1 MRYKQILLGLILFVL
16 LGGFLQI
23 TGKFHFFYIE
33 QLQLFQFSEDYLADK
48 ISSPGGLSLIIGE
61 FLTQFFIT
69 PYAGPFI
76 IAAILTSIGL
86 TMREIILQI
95 NPNKELFLLYLLP
108 VLFLLLIQYDFNY
121 LVQGTIAFLFCLISL
136 NAWMR
141 IKDPCYRLS
150 AALVI
155 TPLLFWIGGPIAG
168 LFSLSVVLKEA
179 ISRSKQGFYFLAV
192 LIEYLFIGIGSV
204 WSTTI
209 TSYRFAFLPDA
220 FYHPILAAPNLI
232 YFAWVC
238 LPLSLIGAFV
248 YPKGKNQSKKKT
260 GIELTVQFILI
271 LFLCWVTIPR
281 YNDQKAYPLKVLD
294 YYARTE
300 QWDEII
306 RHCHGPIKNYLY
318 LTYLNRA
325 LAEKGELADRMF
337 AFDQHGP
344 QGLLASWNKTFTVS
358 TLLSDAYFT
367 LGEIAVSQEMA
378 FEGYVTV
385 IGAGNP
391 RNLQRLVQTNL
402 IYGTYPIAEKYIS
415 ILEKTYAYHDWAKRH
430 RGFLYNDK
438 AIEADPVLG
447 PKRKA
452 LPKESNLSGINGL
465 EHDLLI
471 RAEQDPENQLPIQF
485 TGAIYL
491 LSKDMKAFQRLIEK
505 YYGTPVLPSL
515 PVSFQEA
522 VILLAEKDVDYWKRF
537 NVSGNVIRK
546 FAGYRNLVVQNR
558 NNPQLP
564 QLIKKS
570 FGDTY
575 WSYYTLK

>member
-1 MRYKQILLGLILFVL
+1 MDAHKRSLLPAIRRIGNHPTT
-16 LGGFLQI
+16 FLDRR
-23 TGKFHFFYIE
+23 T
-33 QLQLFQFSEDYLADK
+33 DCR
-48 ISSPGGLSLIIGE
+48 
-61 FLTQFFIT
+61 
-69 PYAGPFI
+69 
-76 IAAILTSIGL
+76 AILIKCGSQGSDKPFQTG
-86 TMREIILQI
+86 
-95 NPNKELFLLYLLP
+95 
-108 VLFLLLIQYDFNY
+108 VL
-121 LVQGTIAFLFCLISL
+121 
-136 NAWMR
+136 
-141 IKDPCYRLS
+141 
-150 AALVI
+150 
-155 TPLLFWIGGPIAG
+155 
-168 LFSLSVVLKEA
+168 
-179 ISRSKQGFYFLAV
+179 FLAV

-367 LGEIAVSQEMA
+367 LGEIALSQEMA

>member
-1 MRYKQILLGLILFVL
+1 
-16 LGGFLQI
+16 
-23 TGKFHFFYIE
+23 
-33 QLQLFQFSEDYLADK
+33 
-48 ISSPGGLSLIIGE
+48 
-61 FLTQFFIT
+61 
-69 PYAGPFI
+69 
-76 IAAILTSIGL
+76 
-86 TMREIILQI
+86 
-95 NPNKELFLLYLLP
+95 
-108 VLFLLLIQYDFNY
+108 
-121 LVQGTIAFLFCLISL
+121 
-136 NAWMR
+136 MR
-141 IKDPCYRLS
+141 IKDLHYRLS
-150 AALVI
+150 AALII
-155 TPLLFWIGGPIAG
+155 TPLLFWMGGPVAG
-168 LFSLSVVLKEA
+168 LFSFSVVLKESV
-179 ISRSKQGFYFLAV
+179 SRSKHGIYFLAV

-232 YFAWVC
+232 YFAWVS

-248 YPKGKNQSKKKT
+248 YPKGKNKSKKKT

-271 LFLCWVTIPR
+271 LFLCWVAIPR

-294 YYARTE
+294 YYARTG

-367 LGEIAVSQEMA
+367 LGEIALSQEMA

-415 ILEKTYAYHDWAKRH
+415 ILEKTYAYHNWAKQH
-430 RGFLYNDK
+430 RVFLYNDK
-438 AIEADPVLG
+438 AVEADPVLG
-447 PKRKA
+447 PKRET

-471 RAEQDPENQLPIQF
+471 RAEQDPGNQLPIQF

-491 LSKDMKAFQRLIEK
+491 LSKDMKSFQTLIEK

-537 NVSGNVIRK
+537 NVSENVIRK

-564 QLIKKS
+564 QLIKNS

>member
-23 TGKFHFFYIE
+23 TSKFHFFYIE
-33 QLQLFQFSEDYLADK
+33 QLQLFQFSGDYLTDK
-48 ISSPGGLSLIIGE
+48 ISNPGGLSLIIGE

-76 IAAILTSIGL
+76 TAAILTSIGL
-86 TMREIILQI
+86 TMRAIIRQI
-95 NPNKELFLLYLLP
+95 NPDKELFLLYLLP
-108 VLFLLLIQYDFNY
+108 VLSLLLIQYDFNY
-121 LVQGTIAFLFCLISL
+121 LLQGTIAFLFCLLSL

-141 IKDPCYRLS
+141 IKDLHYRLS
-150 AALVI
+150 AALII
-155 TPLLFWIGGPIAG
+155 TPLLFWMGGPVAG
-168 LFSLSVVLKEA
+168 LFSFSVVLKESV
-179 ISRSKQGFYFLAV
+179 SRSKHGIYFLAV

-204 WSTTI
+204 WATTI
-209 TSYRFAFLPDA
+209 TSYRFAFLPDV

-232 YFAWVC
+232 YFAWGS

-248 YPKGKNQSKKKT
+248 YPKGKNKSKKKT
-260 GIELTVQFILI
+260 GIELAVQFILI

-367 LGEIAVSQEMA
+367 LGEIALSQEMA

-415 ILEKTYAYHDWAKRH
+415 ILEKTYAYHNWAKQH
-430 RGFLYNDK
+430 RVFLYNDK
-438 AIEADPVLG
+438 AVEADPVLG

-471 RAEQDPENQLPIQF
+471 RAEQDPGNQLPIQF

-491 LSKDMKAFQRLIEK
+491 LSKDMKSFQTLIEK

-537 NVSGNVIRK
+537 NVSENVIRK

-564 QLIKKS
+564 QLIKNS

>member
-1 MRYKQILLGLILFVL
+1 MYKRQ
-16 LGGFLQI
+16 
-23 TGKFHFFYIE
+23 
-33 QLQLFQFSEDYLADK
+33 
-48 ISSPGGLSLIIGE
+48 
-61 FLTQFFIT
+61 
-69 PYAGPFI
+69 
-76 IAAILTSIGL
+76 
-86 TMREIILQI
+86 
-95 NPNKELFLLYLLP
+95 
-108 VLFLLLIQYDFNY
+108 
-121 LVQGTIAFLFCLISL
+121 
-136 NAWMR
+136 
-141 IKDPCYRLS
+141 
-150 AALVI
+150 
-155 TPLLFWIGGPIAG
+155 
-168 LFSLSVVLKEA
+168 VLKESV
-179 ISRSKQGFYFLAV
+179 SRSKHGIYFLAV

-232 YFAWVC
+232 YFAWVS

-248 YPKGKNQSKKKT
+248 YPKGKNKSKKKT
-260 GIELTVQFILI
+260 GIELTVQSILI
-271 LFLCWVTIPR
+271 LFLCWVAIPR

-294 YYARTE
+294 YYARTG

-367 LGEIAVSQEMA
+367 LGEIALSQEMA

-415 ILEKTYAYHDWAKRH
+415 ILEKTYAYHNWAKQH
-430 RGFLYNDK
+430 RVFLYNDK
-438 AIEADPVLG
+438 AVEADPVLG
-447 PKRKA
+447 PKRKT

-471 RAEQDPENQLPIQF
+471 RAEQDPGNQLPIQF

-491 LSKDMKAFQRLIEK
+491 LSKDMKSFQTLIEK

-537 NVSGNVIRK
+537 NVSENVIRK

-564 QLIKKS
+564 QLIKNS

>member
-23 TGKFHFFYIE
+23 TSKFHFFYIE
-33 QLQLFQFSEDYLADK
+33 QLQLFQFSGDYLTDK
-48 ISSPGGLSLIIGE
+48 ISNPGGLSLIIGE

-76 IAAILTSIGL
+76 TAAILTSIGL
-86 TMREIILQI
+86 TMRAIIRQI
-95 NPNKELFLLYLLP
+95 NPDKELFLLYLLP
-108 VLFLLLIQYDFNY
+108 VLSLLLIQYDFNY
-121 LVQGTIAFLFCLISL
+121 LLQGTIAFLFCLLSL

-141 IKDPCYRLS
+141 IKDLHYRLS
-150 AALVI
+150 AALII
-155 TPLLFWIGGPIAG
+155 TPLLFWMGGPVAG
-168 LFSLSVVLKEA
+168 LFSFSVVLKESV
-179 ISRSKQGFYFLAV
+179 SRSKHGIYFVAV

-204 WSTTI
+204 WATTI
-209 TSYRFAFLPDA
+209 TSYRFAFLPDV

-232 YFAWVC
+232 YFAWGS

-248 YPKGKNQSKKKT
+248 YPKGKNKSKKKT
-260 GIELTVQFILI
+260 GIELAVQFILI

-367 LGEIAVSQEMA
+367 LGEIALSQEMA

-415 ILEKTYAYHDWAKRH
+415 ILEKTYAYHNWAKQH
-430 RGFLYNDK
+430 RVFLYNDK
-438 AIEADPVLG
+438 AVEADPVLG

-471 RAEQDPENQLPIQF
+471 RAEQDPGNQLPIQF

-491 LSKDMKAFQRLIEK
+491 LSKDMKSFQTLIEK

-537 NVSGNVIRK
+537 NVSENVIRK

-564 QLIKKS
+564 QLIKNS

>member
-1 MRYKQILLGLILFVL
+1 M
-16 LGGFLQI
+16 
-23 TGKFHFFYIE
+23 
-33 QLQLFQFSEDYLADK
+33 
-48 ISSPGGLSLIIGE
+48 
-61 FLTQFFIT
+61 
-69 PYAGPFI
+69 
-76 IAAILTSIGL
+76 
-86 TMREIILQI
+86 
-95 NPNKELFLLYLLP
+95 
-108 VLFLLLIQYDFNY
+108 
-121 LVQGTIAFLFCLISL
+121 
-136 NAWMR
+136 
-141 IKDPCYRLS
+141 
-150 AALVI
+150 
-155 TPLLFWIGGPIAG
+155 
-168 LFSLSVVLKEA
+168 
-179 ISRSKQGFYFLAV
+179 
-192 LIEYLFIGIGSV
+192 
-204 WSTTI
+204 
-209 TSYRFAFLPDA
+209 
-220 FYHPILAAPNLI
+220 
-232 YFAWVC
+232 
-238 LPLSLIGAFV
+238 
-248 YPKGKNQSKKKT
+248 
-260 GIELTVQFILI
+260 
-271 LFLCWVTIPR
+271 
-281 YNDQKAYPLKVLD
+281 D
-294 YYARTE
+294 YYARSG

-367 LGEIAVSQEMA
+367 LGEIALSQEMA

-402 IYGTYPIAEKYIS
+402 IYGTYPIAEKYIR

-491 LSKDMKAFQRLIEK
+491 LSKDMKSFQTLIEK

-564 QLIKKS
+564 QLIKNS